1 MASSSPASPPSPP
14 LHFVLTGHV
23 DHGKSSIIGRLL
35 HDAGA
40 LPQGKHAAMEEMCR
54 RRGVSF
60 QWAFLMDA
68 LQAERDQGVTIDSS
82 WIRFHSST
90 GDGSAMREFI
100 LIDAPGHERFV
111 RNMITGADKA
121 DAALLVVD
129 AGEGL
134 QEQSFRHG
142 FLLHLMGVRQLG
154 VVINKMDLVGYDQGR
169 FEALA
174 AQVRAYLARLDMEP
188 LAVLPVSAV
197 AGDNIV
203 RRGDNMPW
211 YRGATMLEA
220 LGGFSA
226 RSEAADLPLRLPIQD
241 VYRFDDER
249 ILVGRI
255 ESGRLQ
261 CGDRLLFSP
270 SNQIA
275 TVTALKH
282 WPQAQEGENSAAAG
296 RCIGIT
302 LKEKI
307 FIERGELASHMQDA
321 PLESDVFRARM
332 FWLSS
337 EPLRPG
343 DACEL
348 RLGGMRSMVDV
359 ESLEWIVDPV
369 ELSRRPA
376 EELAANEIGE
386 VVLRAR
392 RMLALDS
399 FDANPATGRFVLARE
414 RQIQGGGAISLRGYT
429 DRRAFLTRRATN
441 ITRMAHQVTL
451 QERSKRIG
459 HKSGVL
465 WFTGLS
471 GAGKSTLAL
480 TLERR
485 LHDRGFQVFV
495 LDGDNLRYGLN
506 ADLGFSPQDRV
517 ENIRRA
523 FEVAGLFSRAGM
535 LVITAFIS
543 PYASDRTRAREVIGE
558 GFREIH
564 IHADLA
570 VCEARDPRGLYKKAH
585 AGEIA
590 DFTGISAPYEAPKQA
605 DLLVDTAANDI
616 EECVRMLLAY
626 VEAEFRL

>member
-1 MASSSPASPPSPP
+1 MSLPTMSLPP

-23 DHGKSSIIGRLL
+23 DHGKSSLIGRLL

-40 LPQGKHAAMEEMCR
+40 LPEGKYDAMQEMCR

-82 WIRFHSST
+82 WIRFH
-90 GDGSAMREFI
+90 GANREFI
-100 LIDAPGHERFV
+100 LIDAPGHELFV

-129 AGEGL
+129 AQEGL

-154 VVINKMDLVGYDQGR
+154 VLVNKMDLVGYDQSR
-169 FEALA
+169 FDQLEA
-174 AQVRAYLARLDMEP
+174 QIRAYLAHLEMQP
-188 LAVLPVSAV
+188 LAVIPVSAM
-197 AGDNIV
+197 AGDNV
-203 RRGDNMPW
+203 VSAGGNMPW
-211 YRGATMLEA
+211 YGGTTVLQA
-220 LGGFSA
+220 LDGFAA
-226 RSEAADLPLRLPIQD
+226 RSEPEDLPLRLPIQD
-241 VYRFDDER
+241 VYRHGDER

-261 CGDRLLFSP
+261 AGDRLLFSP
-270 SNQIA
+270 SNQTAAIA
-275 TVTALKH
+275 AVKN
-282 WPQAQEGENSAAAG
+282 WPQETPAAITAG
-296 RCIGIT
+296 HCVGFT

-307 FIERGELASHMQDA
+307 FIERGELASHEQDA
-321 PLESDVFRARM
+321 PMESDVFRARI
-332 FWLSS
+332 FWLSRQ
-337 EPLRPG
+337 PLRPG

-348 RLGGMRSMVDV
+348 RIGSMKVMADM

-369 ELSRRPA
+369 QLSRRPA
-376 EELAANEIGE
+376 DAMQANEVGE
-386 VVLRAR
+386 AVLRAR

-399 FDANPATGRFVLARE
+399 FDDNPATGRFVLVRD
-414 RQIQGGGAISLRGYT
+414 RQIQGGGTVSLQGYA
-429 DRRAFLTRRATN
+429 DRRATLTRRATN
-441 ITRMAHQVTL
+441 ITRMTHQVTL
-451 QERSKRIG
+451 EERRRRAG

-506 ADLGFSPQDRV
+506 ADLGFSPEDRV

-543 PYASDRTRAREVIGE
+543 PYASDRARAREVIGA

-564 IHADLA
+564 IHADLKT
-570 VCEARDPRGLYKKAH
+570 CEARDPRGLYKKAH

-590 DFTGISAPYEAPKQA
+590 DFTGVSAPYEAPKQA
-605 DLLVDTAANDI
+605 DLVVDTAASDI
-616 EECVRMLLAY
+616 EECLAMLLAY